1 MTFYQSRQ
9 LPDGLN
15 GEIRVQISQQ
25 VDHMYRVEDKDLH
38 L

>member
-1 MTFYQSRQ
+1 MTFYQWRQ
-9 LPDGLN
+9 LPNELN

-25 VDHMYRVEDKDLH
+25 VDHMYRLEDKDLH